1 MGLLYHRPIRY
12 IVLHSFK
19 FFLNV
24 FIFDVCCFCGD
35 EEIEVLNWRWAG
47 VGNVNVCSCVEVLK
61 RTKTSLQDLHTATHI
76 YWNM

>member
-19 FFLNV
+19 IFLNV
-24 FIFDVCCFCGD
+24 FIFIFDVCCFRDD

-47 VGNVNVCSCVEVLK
+47 VGNVNVCSCVEVFK
-61 RTKTSLQDLHTATHI
+61 WTLQFTL
-76 YWNM
+76 WR